1 MNRQE
6 KMIFEI
12 AQKVN
17 ALGGRAYY
25 VGGCVRDKLMKIECL
40 DKDIEIHGIE
50 MEQLRTLLRSCT
62 DNLIENLHF
71 GVFTLP
77 DYEIDVALP
86 RSEILCGRTHKDFEV
101 SIHPHLDAR
110 QATVRRDFTIN
121 AMMEDVLTGE
131 LVPNK
136 IFQSFARFVLGGLVK
151 ITNVLNQLSKS
162 FLDRPYLRC
171 SQTSH
176 HLSQAV
182 PRDLQRNAK
191 SYPRWLDTLCHQ
203 QSRANE
209 PYLQSDSY

>member
-12 AQKVN
+12 AQRVN

-101 SIHPHLDAR
+101 SIHPDLDTR

-131 LVPNK
+131 LVDHYGGSSDLSEGIIRHIDDGRFVEDPLRVLRAAQ
-136 IFQSFARFVLGGLVK
+136 FSARFQFRIDERTVALCKKMSLEA
-151 ITNVLNQLSKS
+151 L
-162 FLDRPYLRC
+162 
-171 SQTSH
+171 
-176 HLSQAV
+176 
-182 PRDLQRNAK
+182 PRERVFDELKKA
-191 SYPRWLDTLCHQ
+191 L
-203 QSRANE
+203 
-209 PYLQSDSY
+209 